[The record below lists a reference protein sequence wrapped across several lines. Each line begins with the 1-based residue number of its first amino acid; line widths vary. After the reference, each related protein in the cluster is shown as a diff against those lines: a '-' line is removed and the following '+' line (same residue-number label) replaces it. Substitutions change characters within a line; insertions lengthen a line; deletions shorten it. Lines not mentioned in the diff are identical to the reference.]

1 MGLAVIT
8 VFVLTCFSAALYL
21 WLAFG
26 GAVPL
31 KPKGYRFYADFPQAV
46 QLVQQ
51 SDVRIAGVSVGKVI
65 AISSGKANRAVATIE
80 LDSQYAPIPR
90 DAHAVLRL
98 KSLLGET
105 YVELAPGSPSGG
117 MLPDGGTLP
126 DAAISQTVQLDQL
139 LKIFDPAT
147 RRAFQEWQ
155 QSQAAAVGGRGAAIN
170 EAFGNLPGFVDSTDG
185 LLASLQSQSAGTRE
199 VISATGDFFS
209 AISARQGEL
218 SGLIA
223 DSNRLFQTTAQRNQD
238 FADIFRALPRFELES
253 QLTLPRLT
261 ELARVGD
268 PIVRQLEPVASE
280 FQPNFAALNQLAPQF
295 KGFFAR
301 LGPVITASQRG
312 LPAFQQILTEL
323 PPLLGKFEPFL
334 RNANPMVAYLASYE
348 HEITGFFGNVTAAS
362 LGRDVSLPRTTN
374 QVHYLR
380 TAQTLNPEAL
390 AFYPRTLGASRN
402 NAYLPPTALNQL
414 TSLPVLNPANC
425 QNGDIAQ
432 PTDAIPSTL
441 TPLIQ
446 KYVFRTTAPH
456 VAAPACHGQGT
467 FPGYSTVFP
476 QLRAEP

>member
-8 VFVLTCFSAALYL
+8 VFVLTCFGAGLYL

-31 KPKGYRFYADFPQAV
+31 KPEGYRFTADFPQAV
-46 QLVQQ
+46 QLAQQ
-51 SDVRIAGVSVGKVI
+51 SDVRIAGVSVGKVVSV
-65 AISSGKANRAVATIE
+65 AAGKGDRAVATIE

-105 YVELAPGSPSGG
+105 YIELAPGSASSGL
-117 MLPDGGTLP
+117 LPDGGHLP
-126 DAAISQTVQLDQL
+126 NSAISNTVQLDQL

-155 QSQAAAVGGRGAAIN
+155 QYQAGAVGGRGAAIN
-170 EAFGNLPGFVDSTDG
+170 EAFGNLPVFVDSTDG
-185 LLASLQSQSAGTRE
+185 LLASLQSQSAGVRE
-199 VISATGDFFS
+199 LISGTGDFFS

-218 SGLIA
+218 QGLIA
-223 DSNRLFQTTAQRNQD
+223 ASNRLWQTTAARNQD

-253 QLTLPRLT
+253 RLTLPRLT

-268 PIVRQLEPVASE
+268 PIVRELEPVASA

-301 LGPVITASQRG
+301 LGPVITASERG
-312 LPAFQQILTEL
+312 FPAFQQILAKL

-334 RNANPMVAYLASYE
+334 RNANPIVAYLASYE
-348 HEITGFFGNVTAAS
+348 HEITGFFANVTAAS
-362 LGRDVSLPRTTN
+362 LGRDFQLPLTTN
-374 QVHYLR
+374 QVHYVR

-425 QNGDIAQ
+425 QNGDPAQ

-456 VAAPACHGQGT
+456 VATPACRGQGT
-467 FPGYSTVFP
+467 FPGFSTVFP